1 MSVTS
6 KSNYKLQDNKMVV
19 RLNLNIPLEFE
30 IDLQTMN
37 HEESNQ
43 FNHQKSL
50 KAINAKSDLI
60 IDKINNANFEQ
71 TIKVISNKLAT
82 EILDIHNPEE
92 KLNTQAE
99 KNILNTSIEAGTEIL
114 DIHNPEEKLN
124 TQVETNILN
133 TSMNVE
139 NDLQSNQEVIYNT
152 KKRIKIS
159 IADYLNDS
167 LTMAVNLMG
176 SILFLGKLANYSWE

>member
-1 MSVTS
+1 MI
-6 KSNYKLQDNKMVV
+6 V

-30 IDLQTMN
+30 IDLQTI
-37 HEESNQ
+37 HHAESNQ
-43 FNHQKSL
+43 FNERKSL
-50 KAINAKSDLI
+50 NSVINANSDLI
-60 IDKINNANFEQ
+60 IDKINNADFEQ
-71 TIKVISNKLAT
+71 TIKVISNKVAT

-92 KLNTQAE
+92 KLNTQME
-99 KNILNTSIEAGTEIL
+99 TNILNISNEVATKIL

-124 TQVETNILN
+124 TQLETNILN
-133 TSMNVE
+133 TSMNDE
-139 NDLQSNQEVIYNT
+139 NHLQSNQEVIYNT

-159 IADYLNDS
+159 IADSLNDS